1 MANIQKAIAIPEPT
15 DQPDA
20 LWRTTQAL
28 KEAVEVIQGQR
39 GNRAAALECDVDEL
53 FNSIEFPPAG
63 VGAGVDSFNS
73 RTGAVTPVVG
83 DYSAFYAPLV
93 HTHLLAAGA
102 TDVTAI
108 AAEVNLLD
116 LGGLTVGW
124 GLVADSATT
133 ASWQALPAGS
143 IPTHTGE
150 VTGDTNLSLDVTA
163 ITNQTE
169 LTSTTIEAT
178 DELVVSDTTAG
189 TLARA
194 DAAALTDAGNF

>member
-1 MANIQKAIAIPEPT
+1 MATVQKAIAIPEPT
-15 DQPDA
+15 DAPDA

-28 KEAVEVIQGQR
+28 KEAVEVLQGIR
-39 GNRAAALECDVDEL
+39 GNRAAALLCEVQELIDGIQYDEV
-53 FNSIEFPPAG
+53 AG
-63 VGAGVDSFNS
+63 G
-73 RTGAVTPVVG
+73 P
-83 DYSAFYAPLV
+83 YAPLV
-93 HTHLLAAGA
+93 HTHLLTAGA
-102 TDVTAI
+102 TDVTAV
-108 AAEVNLLD
+108 ASEVNLLD
-116 LGGLTVGW
+116 LSGLTVGW
-124 GLVADSATT
+124 GLIADSATT
-133 ASWQALPAGS
+133 ASWQVLPAGS